1 LQPVLTKIVQGK
13 LPSKYHKMFVLGTR
27 LQREK
32 LKVMRKFG
40 PIQHWRS
47 DKKRTK
53 LVKYLEQVAREASND
68 NFQFTYATDV
78 LLPEVS

>member
-1 LQPVLTKIVQGK
+1 
-13 LPSKYHKMFVLGTR
+13 MFVSGTR
-27 LQREK
+27 SERAK
-32 LKVMRKFG
+32 LKVTGKFG

-53 LVKYLEQVAREASND
+53 LVKYLAQVAREASND
-68 NFQFTYATDV
+68 NFRFTYAADV